1 MLSTSLLAVS
11 TVITFLSY
19 TILHRIFFH
28 ALSPIPGPPLARIT
42 KLWLV
47 WHVRQGKSHT
57 LMPGLHARYGPIVR
71 IAPDQVLVCS
81 EDAIRQAYS
90 SGTKFTK
97 GDWYHVCEAPR
108 KGTIDERL
116 DLLTETDMEKYKMQ
130 RRAIGPAYSVAGM
143 EKHEA
148 ALDRYINAF
157 ISKIQSLNGEEVD
170 LAEWMHIYSLDA
182 LSHVVLSN
190 SLDYT
195 AQGSDGGNGA
205 ASESIW
211 SLFTTLGL
219 FPGFV
224 WAMHAIP
231 YVGTLL
237 ILPASFL
244 LGLGMPRIW
253 PVMAFVV
260 PGIMTRLQAL
270 ESTKDVKMVPRTGFS
285 RGGNLDAPPEAA
297 DVGNE
302 DGNGEE
308 DMMASL
314 LALHHDKSAKFAP
327 SWVLGIALTNF
338 GAGHDTIMIT
348 MAICIFN
355 LATHPEY
362 ISRLRREMQEQNITK
377 ESGYAEIV
385 RKVPLFLAVLKE
397 SLRIYP
403 AISFFLP
410 RVVPAGGATVA
421 NTYLSQGT
429 TMGISLWATHH
440 DPHVFPEPNTFKPE
454 RWLQDGTEGKTRQ
467 IARMNQVWMGFGGQ
481 SRSCPGQ
488 NLARFFVVKGVKRII
503 ESVDL
508 EVSGEVEFRGWFAT
522 QIRGVGV
529 KFLPRS

>member
-1 MLSTSLLAVS
+1 
-11 TVITFLSY
+11 
-19 TILHRIFFH
+19 
-28 ALSPIPGPPLARIT
+28 
-42 KLWLV
+42 
-47 WHVRQGKSHT
+47 
-57 LMPGLHARYGPIVR
+57 MPALHARYGPIVR

-97 GDWYHVCEAPR
+97 GAWYHVCEAPR

-148 ALDRYINAF
+148 ALDRYIDTF
-157 ISKIQSLNGEEVD
+157 IAKIKGLGGVNVD

-182 LSHVVLSN
+182 LSHVVLSK

-224 WAMHAIP
+224 WVMHAIP

-237 ILPASFL
+237 ILPASFV

-253 PVMAFVV
+253 PIMAFVV
-260 PGIMTRLQAL
+260 PGIMERLQAL
-270 ESTKDVKMVPRTGFS
+270 ESTKDVKMVHRTGFS
-285 RGGNLDAPPEAA
+285 RGVMVEAPEASSTA
-297 DVGNE
+297 DGS
-302 DGNGEE
+302 GKE
-308 DMMASL
+308 DMMGTL
-314 LALHHDKSAKFAP
+314 LALHHDKEAKFAP

-348 MAICIFN
+348 MAVCIYN
-355 LATHPEY
+355 LATHPKCIE
-362 ISRLRREMQEQNITK
+362 RLRREMDEQGITK
-377 ESGYAEIV
+377 ESGYSEIV

-397 SLRIYP
+397 SLRMYP
-403 AISFFLP
+403 AIAFFLP

-421 NTYLSQGT
+421 DTYLPAGT

-440 DPHVFPEPNTFKPE
+440 DPTVFPEPNKFSPE
-454 RWLQDGTEGKTRQ
+454 RWLQDGTESKTRE
-467 IARMNQVWMGFGGQ
+467 IGLMNQVWMGFGGQ

-488 NLARFFVVKGVKRII
+488 NLARFFVVKGMKRIV
-503 ESVDL
+503 ESMDL
-508 EVSGEVEFRGWFAT
+508 EVEGQPEFRGWFAT

-529 KFLPRS
+529 RFLPRSHTS